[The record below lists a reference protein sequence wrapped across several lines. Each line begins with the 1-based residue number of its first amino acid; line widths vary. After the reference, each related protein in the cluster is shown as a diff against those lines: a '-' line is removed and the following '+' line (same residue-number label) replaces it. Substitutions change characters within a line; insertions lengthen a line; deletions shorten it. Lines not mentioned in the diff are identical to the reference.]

1 MKKRDIHIVVAMFAT
16 LVSMFTVLAM
26 ILMRFLG

>member
-16 LVSMFTVLAM
+16 LVSMFTVITM
-26 ILMRFLG
+26 MLMRLLG

>member
-26 ILMRFLG
+26 MLMRILG

>member
-16 LVSMFTVLAM
+16 LTSMFTVIAM
-26 ILMRFLG
+26 MLMRFFG